1 MKKVN
6 KVIRTIPPTYAY
18 GGKITGD
25 TIVPK
30 KVQTPILKETSQQIR
45 DRLKKAAREGA
56 EEISLNAQ
64 AIKPK
69 QTTTVDKNISWQHMT
84 QPQKAAKVNALK
96 LEGGVE
102 RVKQYKDSISLEATN
117 KLNAAFE
124 KGAALRNMTVEQ
136 YAKALKNNAKM
147 PDAVNSNVDIS
158 GANKRGKDKGSCT
171 TGVKNQGESLK
182 DNMECGGSIKSKQLI
197 PKGVF
202 GIDDGIGLG
211 MSAVSG
217 VVSLVQAAK
226 AKKEEQRMQMDVMK
240 NNYDTANVEQ
250 NIYNDQFRKDN
261 INDLPVY
268 AKGGKVTTTNTSSTK
283 GKFDT
288 VGGALLPIS
297 EDAEVVVG
305 NKHTENKVD
314 GSYGV
319 TLSKNGNPV
328 ANVEDEEV
336 VVNNDQVFSNKLKK
350 GDETFADIALK
361 VNSRIGELQEVLKT
375 SKKPSEK
382 FSIQRTIE
390 GLENKNNNLFKEQ
403 ELVKQNTVGSTQET
417 VEVENGVVPK
427 GEKGLK
433 LKNAKSDAEFNKDAI
448 VTKNIISTLPSLA
461 DNITN
466 AIITAKAPKPSRP
479 IVRRSPII
487 DTTVNVNPALAEIK
501 SAITAGNTTV
511 SNNTN
516 NSAIARANITA
527 NNLRGLQASSG
538 VLANKDAQEIQL
550 RNNQNKVLADTA
562 NTNSELTE
570 DYQWDL
576 YQNRL
581 ERNSAISKNVK
592 NLTED
597 VISMQGNI
605 NTDLKDQALLNMDA
619 KRDPTGQT
627 ARDLSKEMKSKR
639 AAYDARIK
647 AINARRQAKID
658 KLNWYNKD

>member
-1 MKKVN
+1 MKKIN
-6 KVIRTIPPTYAY
+6 KKEENKSTLMYRV
-18 GGKITGD
+18 GGKI
-25 TIVPK
+25 
-30 KVQTPILKETSQQIR
+30 
-45 DRLKKAAREGA
+45 
-56 EEISLNAQ
+56 N
-64 AIKPK
+64 
-69 QTTTVDKNISWQHMT
+69 
-84 QPQKAAKVNALK
+84 
-96 LEGGVE
+96 
-102 RVKQYKDSISLEATN
+102 TN
-117 KLNAAFE
+117 
-124 KGAALRNMTVEQ
+124 
-136 YAKALKNNAKM
+136 
-147 PDAVNSNVDIS
+147 
-158 GANKRGKDKGSCT
+158 
-171 TGVKNQGESLK
+171 
-182 DNMECGGSIKSKQLI
+182 KQLI

-217 VVSLVQAAK
+217 VVSLIQANK
-226 AKKEEQRMQMDVMK
+226 AKKEEQRMQTEVMK
-240 NNYDTANVEQ
+240 NNYDTALVEQ
-250 NIYNDQFRKDN
+250 NVYNEQFRKDN

-268 AKGGKVTTTNTSSTK
+268 DKGGKIKQNPKQKPSEEVVNNIQRGVDVLEATAKYSKRSPLNVVPGSFGSALGLLDSAQNNRDINPADVIGLIPNGVTQAISEIIDYGAREKKRMKEVNSKMPRKAIQLKETNPIVKDNFEDGGNIPQTNTSSTK

-288 VGGALLPIS
+288 VGGDLVPIS
-297 EDAEVVVG
+297 EDAEVVAG
-305 NKHTENKVD
+305 NKHTEKKIDN
-314 GSYGV
+314 SYGV
-319 TLSKNGNPV
+319 TLSKNGSPV